1 MTEILSDMVAA
12 PVTAAMK
19 QQVMDAAR
27 ELDRSEAWIV
37 RQALAVWL
45 PRMQAFQE
53 DDGA

>member
-19 QQVMDAAR
+19 QQVTDAAR

-45 PRMQAFQE
+45 PRLEAFQE

>member
-12 PVTAAMK
+12 PVSAAMK
-19 QQVMDAAR
+19 QQIVDAAR